1 LATTESRPPTTAGT
15 AASTSALSVANGR
28 SVADLETI
36 QTELIKRGVK
46 YCIGSY
52 VDVHGVT
59 KAKMVPVESFAR
71 MARGSE
77 LYTVGALDGMG
88 DLGPEEDECSAVADL
103 CSALICP
110 WNGEL
115 TWAACDLIWH
125 GEPYPLCSR
134 NILKRVLRELEQRNW
149 TFNLGVEPEFYVL
162 RPVAG
167 QYKPLSPTD
176 TLKMPGYDL
185 RSTLDSMPFL
195 SQMVGYLKELGW
207 GLFSFDH
214 EGGRGQ
220 FEFDF
225 GFADALTMADRFTFF
240 RLMARQ
246 VAQEMG
252 LVASFMPKPFAEDFG
267 SGAHFNMSISDAD
280 GLNLFSDT
288 NGPHGLR
295 FSRLALSFTA
305 GLVKHAKALTA
316 LTCPLPNSYKRLI
329 TRGLMPDITWAPVFI
344 AYGSNNRSAMLRLPG
359 NRPCLE
365 NRAPDVSCN
374 VYLAAAFSLA
384 AGLEGIDESSDPGA
398 PINEDLYLASDERL
412 HERHI
417 DVLPRT
423 LLEALD
429 HLDADPLTEKVL
441 GPELKKAYLKEK
453 RSEWAEFHNLV
464 TDAERERWIAFF

>member
-1 LATTESRPPTTAGT
+1 MSLAITDGQ
-15 AASTSALSVANGR
+15 SVVDLDAIQ
-28 SVADLETI
+28 AD
-36 QTELIKRGVK
+36 LIKRGVEF
-46 YCIGSY
+46 CVGSY

-59 KAKMVPVESFAR
+59 KAKIVPADCFAS
-71 MARGSE
+71 MCRGSE

-88 DLGPEEDECSAVADL
+88 DLGPEEDECSAVADIR
-103 CSALICP
+103 SALVCP
-110 WNGEL
+110 WDRRYA
-115 TWAACDLIWH
+115 WAACDLIWH
-125 GEPYPLCSR
+125 GKAYPLCSR
-134 NILKRVLRELEQRNW
+134 GVLRRAIRELSARAW

-162 RPVAG
+162 READG
-167 QYKPLSPTD
+167 RFEPLSPTD

-195 SQMVGYLKELGW
+195 GTMVSHLKELEW
-207 GLFSFDH
+207 GMYSFVH

-225 GFADALTMADRFTFF
+225 AYADALTMADRFTFF

-246 VAQEMG
+246 VAQQMG
-252 LVASFMPKPFAEDFG
+252 MVASFMPKPFADDFG
-267 SGAHFNMSISDAD
+267 SGAHFNMSIADAD
-280 GLNLFSDT
+280 GKNLFIDPT
-288 NGPHGLR
+288 GPHGLK
-295 FSRLALSFTA
+295 FSKLALSFTA
-305 GLVKHAKALTA
+305 GVLKHAKALTA

-374 VYLAAAFSLA
+374 IYLATAFTIA
-384 AGLEGIDESSDPGA
+384 AGLEGIDEGMDPGA
-398 PINEDLYLASDERL
+398 PTNDNLYVATDDHIAR
-412 HERHI
+412 RGI

-429 HLDADPLTEKVL
+429 HFEQDPLTEKVL
-441 GPELKKAYLKEK
+441 GGGLKEAYLKEK
-453 RSEWAEFHNLV
+453 RMEWAEFHNQV
-464 TDAERERWIAFF
+464 TDPERQRWIRFF

>member
-1 LATTESRPPTTAGT
+1 MSGRSQRSRNRHMPPLRSLARETDRQAKKEESV
-15 AASTSALSVANGR
+15 SVLAVVNGR
-28 SVADLETI
+28 NVDDLEAI
-36 QTELIKRGVK
+36 QEDLIKRGVR

-59 KAKMVPVESFAR
+59 KAKLVPSNCFAR
-71 MARGSE
+71 MCRGSE

-88 DLGPEEDECSAVADL
+88 DLGPEEDECSAVADIR
-103 CSALICP
+103 SALVCP
-110 WNGEL
+110 WDRRYA
-115 TWAACDLIWH
+115 WAACDLEWH

-134 NILKRVLRELEQRNW
+134 SILRRTLRDLDKRGW

-162 RPVAG
+162 RDVG
-167 QYKPLSPTD
+167 GHYEPLSPTD
-176 TLKMPGYDL
+176 TLKMPGYDV

-195 SQMVGYLKELGW
+195 STMVEHLRELEW
-207 GLFSFDH
+207 GVYSFDH

-225 GFADALTMADRFTFF
+225 GYADALTMADRFTVF

-246 VAQEMG
+246 VAHQMDM
-252 LVASFMPKPFAEDFG
+252 VASFMPKPFAEDFG

-280 GLNLFSDT
+280 GRNLFIDPH
-288 NGPHGLR
+288 GPHGLH
-295 FSRLALSFTA
+295 FSKLALSFTA
-305 GLVKHAKALTA
+305 GVLKHAKAMTA
-316 LTCPLPNSYKRLI
+316 LTCPLPNSYKRVI

-374 VYLAAAFSLA
+374 IYLAAAFTIA
-384 AGLEGIDESSDPGA
+384 AGLEGIDQGLDPGS
-398 PINEDLYLASDERL
+398 PTNDNLYVTTDEQLADRKIE
-412 HERHI
+412 
-417 DVLPRT
+417 VLPRT

-429 HLDADPLTEKVL
+429 HLDHDPLTEKVF
-441 GPELKKAYLKEK
+441 GAGLKKAYLKEK
-453 RSEWAEFHNLV
+453 KMEWA
-464 TDAERERWIAFF
+464 

>member
-1 LATTESRPPTTAGT
+1 MAD
-15 AASTSALSVANGR
+15 GR
-28 SVADLETI
+28 SVDDVESIQADLI
-36 QTELIKRGVK
+36 GRGVK
-46 YCIGSY
+46 YCVGSY
-52 VDVHGVT
+52 VDVHGMA

-88 DLGPEEDECSAVADL
+88 DLGPEEDECAAVADL
-103 CSALICP
+103 RSAVICP
-110 WNGEL
+110 WNREL
-115 TWAACDLIWH
+115 SWAACDLIWH
-125 GEPYPLCSR
+125 GDPYPHCSR
-134 NILKRVLRELEQRNW
+134 SVLRRVLSGLEQRGW

-162 RPVAG
+162 RPVG
-167 QYKPLSPTD
+167 GRYEPLSPTD

-195 SQMVGYLKELGW
+195 AQMVDHLKELGW

-246 VAQEMG
+246 VAQGMG
-252 LVASFMPKPFAEDFG
+252 MVASFMPKPFAEDFG
-267 SGAHFNMSISDAD
+267 SGAHFNMSISDSA
-280 GLNLFSDT
+280 GLNLFVDPR
-288 NGPHGLR
+288 GPHGLA

-305 GLVKHAKALTA
+305 GLLKHAKALTA
-316 LTCPLPNSYKRLI
+316 LTCPIPNSYKRLI

-359 NRPCLE
+359 NRPCVE

-374 VYLAAAFSLA
+374 IYLAAAFSLA
-384 AGLEGIDESSDPGA
+384 AGLEGIAEELDPGL
-398 PINEDLYLASDERL
+398 PVNDNLYITPDDRLQLAGIE
-412 HERHI
+412 
-417 DVLPRT
+417 VLPRT

-429 HLDADPLTEKVL
+429 DFERDPLTERVL
-441 GPELKKAYLKEK
+441 GSELKKAYLKEK
-453 RSEWAEFHNLV
+453 RMEWAEFHNLV
-464 TDAERERWIAFF
+464 TDAERERWLAFF

>member
-1 LATTESRPPTTAGT
+1 MSLAIAD
-15 AASTSALSVANGR
+15 GR
-28 SVADLETI
+28 SVDDLDVI
-36 QTELIKRGVK
+36 QAELIKRGVE

-59 KAKMVPVESFAR
+59 KAKMVPADCFAR
-71 MARGSE
+71 MCRGSE

-88 DLGPEEDECSAVADL
+88 DLGPEEEECSAVADIR
-103 CSALICP
+103 SALVCP
-110 WNGEL
+110 WDPQYA
-115 TWAACDLIWH
+115 WAACDLMWH

-134 NILKRVLRELEQRNW
+134 SILRRTLGDLDKRGW

-162 RPVAG
+162 RDVG
-167 QYKPLSPTD
+167 GRYEPLSPTD
-176 TLKMPGYDL
+176 TLKMPGYDV

-195 SQMVGYLKELGW
+195 STMVAHLKELEW
-207 GLFSFDH
+207 GVYSFDH

-225 GFADALTMADRFTFF
+225 GYADALTMADRFTFF

-246 VAQEMG
+246 VAQQMG
-252 LVASFMPKPFAEDFG
+252 MVASFMPKPFADDFG
-267 SGAHFNMSISDAD
+267 SGAHFNMSIADAD
-280 GLNLFSDT
+280 GKNLFIDPD
-288 NGPHGLR
+288 GPHGLK
-295 FSRLALSFTA
+295 SSKLALSFTA
-305 GLVKHAKALTA
+305 GVLRHAKALTA

-344 AYGSNNRSAMLRLPG
+344 AYGSNNRSAMLRLPS

-374 VYLAAAFSLA
+374 IYLAAAFTVA
-384 AGLEGIDESSDPGA
+384 AGLEGIDEGLDPGS
-398 PINEDLYLASDERL
+398 PTNDNLYLTTDEL
-412 HERHI
+412 LSERKI

-429 HLDADPLTEKVL
+429 HLDHDPLAEKVL
-441 GPELKKAYLKEK
+441 GAGLKKAYLKEK
-453 RSEWAEFHNLV
+453 RMEWAEFHNQV
-464 TDAERERWIAFF
+464 TDPERQRWIRFF

>member
-1 LATTESRPPTTAGT
+1 VATAESRPTTAEERSG
-15 AASTSALSVANGR
+15 SISALSVANGR
-28 SVADLETI
+28 SADDLETI
-36 QTELIKRGVK
+36 QTELIERGVK
-46 YCIGSY
+46 YCVGSY

-59 KAKMVPVESFAR
+59 KAKIVPVDSFAR

-103 CSALICP
+103 RSALICP
-110 WNGEL
+110 WNREL

-134 NILKRVLRELEQRNW
+134 GVLQRVLSGLEYRKW

-162 RPVAG
+162 RPVDG
-167 QYKPLSPTD
+167 RYEPLSPTD

-220 FEFDF
+220 FELDF

-246 VAQEMG
+246 VAQGMG
-252 LVASFMPKPFAEDFG
+252 MVASFMPKPFAEDFG
-267 SGAHFNMSISDAD
+267 SGAHFNMSISDAE
-280 GLNLFSDT
+280 GLNLFMGPA
-288 NGPHGLR
+288 GPHGLR

-305 GLVKHAKALTA
+305 GLMKHAKALTA

-374 VYLAAAFSLA
+374 IYLAAAFSLA
-384 AGLEGIDESSDPGA
+384 AGMEGIDEELDPGP
-398 PINEDLYLASDERL
+398 PINDNLYVATDEQVQRAGV
-412 HERHI
+412 E
-417 DVLPRT
+417 VLPRT

-429 HLDADPLTEKVL
+429 HLDQDPLTEKVL
-441 GPELKKAYLKEK
+441 GPELKHAYLKEK
-453 RSEWAEFHNLV
+453 RMEWAEFHNLV
-464 TDAERERWIAFF
+464 TDAERARWIAFF

>member
-1 LATTESRPPTTAGT
+1 MATTESPLPTAAGT
-15 AASTSALSVANGR
+15 VESTSSLSVANDR
-28 SVADLETI
+28 SIDDIEAIQADLI
-36 QTELIKRGVK
+36 GRGVK
-46 YCIGSY
+46 YCAGSY

-59 KAKMVPVESFAR
+59 KAKVVPVDSFAR
-71 MARGSE
+71 MVHGSE

-103 CSALICP
+103 RSALVCP
-110 WNGEL
+110 WNREL

-134 NILKRVLRELEQRNW
+134 SILRRVLRGLEQRQW

-162 RPVAG
+162 RPVNG
-167 QYKPLSPTD
+167 NYEPLSPTD

-225 GFADALTMADRFTFF
+225 GFADALSMADRFTFF

-252 LVASFMPKPFAEDFG
+252 MVASFMPKPFAEDFG

-280 GLNLFSDT
+280 GRNLFFDAD
-288 NGPHGLR
+288 GPHGLR

-305 GLVKHAKALTA
+305 GLLRHAKALTA

-374 VYLAAAFSLA
+374 IYLASAFSLA
-384 AGLEGIDESSDPGA
+384 AGMEGIDEELDSGP
-398 PINEDLYLASDERL
+398 PINHNLYESTDEQL
-412 HERHI
+412 RHAGI
-417 DVLPRT
+417 EVLPRT

-429 HLDADPLTEKVL
+429 HLDHDPLTEKVL

-453 RSEWAEFHNLV
+453 RMEWAEFHNLV
-464 TDAERERWIAFF
+464 TDAERKRWIAFF

>member
-1 LATTESRPPTTAGT
+1 MSLLIAD
-15 AASTSALSVANGR
+15 GR
-28 SVADLETI
+28 SVDDLDAMQADLI
-36 QTELIKRGVK
+36 ARGVE
-46 YCIGSY
+46 YCVGSY

-59 KAKMVPVESFAR
+59 KAKMVPADCFAR
-71 MARGSE
+71 MCRGSE

-88 DLGPEEDECSAVADL
+88 DLGPEEDECAAVADIR
-103 CSALICP
+103 SAVVCP
-110 WNGEL
+110 WDRHYA
-115 TWAACDLIWH
+115 WAACDLSWH

-134 NILKRVLRELEQRNW
+134 SILRRTLRDVEARGW

-162 RPVAG
+162 REIDGRYA
-167 QYKPLSPTD
+167 PLSPTD

-185 RSTLDSMPFL
+185 RSTFDSMPFL
-195 SQMVGYLKELGW
+195 STMVAHLKELEW
-207 GLFSFDH
+207 GVYSFDH

-225 GFADALTMADRFTFF
+225 GYADALTMADRFTFF

-246 VAQEMG
+246 VAQQMG
-252 LVASFMPKPFAEDFG
+252 MVASFMPKPFAEDFG
-267 SGAHFNMSISDAD
+267 SGAHFNMSIADAD
-280 GLNLFSDT
+280 GKNLFIDPK
-288 NGPHGLR
+288 GPHGLN
-295 FSRLALSFTA
+295 FSKLGLSFTA
-305 GLVKHAKALTA
+305 GVLKHAKALTA

-374 VYLAAAFSLA
+374 IYLAAAFSIA
-384 AGLEGIDESSDPGA
+384 AGLEGIEEALDPRA
-398 PINEDLYLASDERL
+398 PTNDNLYLASDEL
-412 HERHI
+412 LAERKI

-429 HLDADPLTEKVL
+429 HLESDPLTEKVL

-453 RSEWAEFHNLV
+453 SMEWAEFHNQV
-464 TDAERERWIAFF
+464 TDPERQRWIRFF